1 MNPRDTGISY
11 TALREAPTP
20 HVAQFIGVT
29 VSLCPFFLSVRM
41 MRMLVVIIISTICA
55 GADASSYLGAVV
67 EHAVQGSADAS
78 LEAVLNENL
87 DIYESLIARAADY
100 GAQVIV
106 FPEFGLAP
114 VDDSNRTALAF
125 VAESV
130 PSPEEAVQMRQPYSK
145 TLQPILARL
154 SAAAKKHALPV
165 LVNMVDSVPCSSGSD
180 CADDGV
186 YLYNTNVLLDAT
198 GALVARYHKSNEWP
212 GLMPPYDQVAE
223 GEYATW
229 TAPFGVQFGIFTCF
243 DILWHSPAV
252 DYVDAGISHFLYP
265 VQQGQIGEDTVIS
278 HWSKKYS
285 ATVLSS
291 NLATDRRHDCSD
303 VMVDGEKLAQEA
315 KLYAVSPAKD
325 GHGTS
330 NVVISRV
337 PM

>member
-1 MNPRDTGISY
+1 
-11 TALREAPTP
+11 
-20 HVAQFIGVT
+20 
-29 VSLCPFFLSVRM
+29 M
-41 MRMLVVIIISTICA
+41 MKMLVLVISAMLA
-55 GADASSYLGAVV
+55 GAEASSYLGAVV
-67 EHAVQGSADAS
+67 EHAVQGSADSS
-78 LEAVLNENL
+78 LQVVLNENL
-87 DIYESLIARAADY
+87 DIYESLIAKAADY

-114 VDDSNRTALAF
+114 LDNSNRTALAF

-130 PSPEEAVQMRQPYSK
+130 PSPEDAVQMRQRFSW

-154 SAAAKKHALPV
+154 SAAAKKHSLPV
-165 LVNMVDSVPCSSGSD
+165 LVNMVDSVPCPSGSD
-180 CADDGV
+180 CPDDGV

-212 GLMPPYDQVAE
+212 GLKPPYDQVAE

-243 DILWHSPAV
+243 DIMWHSPAV
-252 DYVDAGISHFLYP
+252 DYVDAGIGHFLYP

-285 ATVLSS
+285 TTVLSS

-303 VMVDGEKLAQEA
+303 VLVNGEKLAQEA
-315 KLYAVSPAKD
+315 KLYTVSPAKD